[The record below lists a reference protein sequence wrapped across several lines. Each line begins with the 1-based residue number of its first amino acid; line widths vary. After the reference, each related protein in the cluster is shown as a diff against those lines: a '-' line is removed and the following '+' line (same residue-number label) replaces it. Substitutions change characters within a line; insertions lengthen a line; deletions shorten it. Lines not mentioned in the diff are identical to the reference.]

1 MGVRRPKF
9 TRLNPLQW
17 PLALRVP
24 VLAALMMVTVSAV
37 VTDRVLTRL
46 IDTQNRHLTELSDA
60 YLDGISSAV
69 IPHVLREDIWEV
81 YDALDRAA
89 QRYEGLDIA
98 WTTVTD
104 PVGRVIASSQ
114 PRAFPLQTELPD
126 PVRSRLNGASDSAT
140 YEDHGVF
147 HVKREL
153 VHQHRVVGAIYAEMR
168 IGTLIEER
176 REVLATLIASN
187 TTLTLLFAIIG
198 YITVRRMMRPI
209 RVLSESMR
217 SGAAGSVTPV
227 PVELIGR
234 PESEFGQLFRRYN
247 SLVQAVAE
255 RERLLKSL
263 AEEERLAALG
273 RLASGM
279 AHEINNPIGGMLN
292 AVDSLKRHGDRAAVR
307 ETSIRLIE
315 KGLLG
320 IRDIVRSSLATYRHR
335 QDERPLTATDLDD
348 LALLLQPEIKRKNL
362 QLEWRN
368 AMDRE
373 IFVPVGG
380 VRDAALNLLLNAC
393 AATEPNRTVSFEAA
407 ATQDG
412 IELEVRDQGPGMP
425 RAILDYINAP
435 LSQPAPLA
443 PRSGLGLWM
452 VKRFAY
458 EVGGQ
463 LEATT
468 RACGGTSV
476 RLKIPE
482 RKKPFAKTQEL
493 SHVA

>member
-1 MGVRRPKF
+1 MGVRRPTF

-24 VLAALMMVTVSAV
+24 ALTVLMMVVVSVV

-46 IDTQNRHLTELSDA
+46 IETQSRHLTELSSA
-60 YLDGISSAV
+60 YLDGVSSAV
-69 IPHVLREDIWEV
+69 IPHVLHEDIWEV

-89 QRYEGLDIA
+89 QRYEGLDIV
-98 WTTVTD
+98 WTTVTN
-104 PVGRVIASSQ
+104 PGSRVIASSR
-114 PRAFPLQTELPD
+114 PRDFPLQSELPD
-126 PVRSRLNGASDSAT
+126 AVHSRLDGKSSSAT
-140 YEDHGVF
+140 AEDDGVLY
-147 HVKREL
+147 VKREL
-153 VHQHRVVGAIYAEMR
+153 IHQNRTIGAIYAEVR
-168 IGTLIEER
+168 IERLLAER
-176 REVLATLIASN
+176 REVLATLIAAN
-187 TTLTLLFAIIG
+187 TALTLLFAIIG
-198 YITVRRMMRPI
+198 YVAVRRMMRPI
-209 RVLSESMR
+209 RILSEHMR
-217 SGAAGSVTPV
+217 SGAEGSVTPI
-227 PVELIGR
+227 PAELIGR
-234 PESEFGQLFRRYN
+234 PQSEFGQLFRRYN
-247 SLVQAVAE
+247 SLVEAVAE
-255 RERLLKSL
+255 RERLLKNR

-292 AVDSLKRHGDRAAVR
+292 AVDALKRHGDRATVR

-315 KGLLG
+315 RGLLG

-335 QDERPLTATDLDD
+335 QDERPLTAADLDD

-362 QLEWRN
+362 HLEWRN
-368 AMDRE
+368 AATRE
-373 IFVPVGG
+373 VFVPVGG

-393 AATEPNRTVSFEAA
+393 AATEPNRTVSFEAV
-407 ATQDG
+407 ATEDG
-412 IELEVRDQGPGMP
+412 IEVEVGDQGPGMP

-435 LSQPAPLA
+435 LPQPAPVA
-443 PRSGLGLWM
+443 TRSGLGLWM
-452 VKRFAY
+452 VKRFAH

-463 LEATT
+463 LEATS

-482 RKKPFAKTQEL
+482 RKKPFTKTGEL